1 MKNVVILLVTSLML
15 AGCFQSVQSLSP
27 ADVQSVQVPGAGSPW
42 LVPGET
48 AYEWTGC
55 QMVEQSV
62 SSDGSEAIFPFGFE
76 MPVGGYTFFKQ
87 VNDDGTV
94 GPVTTGKPCN

>member
-1 MKNVVILLVTSLML
+1 MKNVVILLGSSLIL
-15 AGCFQSVQSLSP
+15 AGCLQSVNYQP
-27 ADVQSVQVPGAGSPW
+27 TH
-42 LVPGET
+42 VPGEA

-62 SSDGSEAIFPFGFE
+62 SSDGSEAIFPFGLE

-87 VNDDGTV
+87 VNEDGTV

>member
-1 MKNVVILLVTSLML
+1 MKNVVILLGSSLIL
-15 AGCFQSVQSLSP
+15 AGCFQSVH
-27 ADVQSVQVPGAGSPW
+27 
-42 LVPGET
+42 VPGET

-55 QMVEQSV
+55 QTVEQSV
-62 SSDGSEAIFPFGFE
+62 SSDGSEAILPFGFE

>member
-1 MKNVVILLVTSLML
+1 MKNVVILLGSSLIL
-15 AGCFQSVQSLSP
+15 AGCFQSV
-27 ADVQSVQVPGAGSPW
+27 DVQRVH
-42 LVPGET
+42 VPGEA

-55 QMVEQSV
+55 QTVEQSV
-62 SSDGSEAIFPFGFE
+62 SSDGSEAILPFGFE

>member
-1 MKNVVILLVTSLML
+1 MKNVVILLGSSLIL
-15 AGCFQSVQSLSP
+15 AGCFQSVG
-27 ADVQSVQVPGAGSPW
+27 VQSVH
-42 LVPGET
+42 VPGEA

-55 QMVEQSV
+55 QMVERSV
-62 SSDGSEAIFPFGFE
+62 SSDGSEAILPFGLE